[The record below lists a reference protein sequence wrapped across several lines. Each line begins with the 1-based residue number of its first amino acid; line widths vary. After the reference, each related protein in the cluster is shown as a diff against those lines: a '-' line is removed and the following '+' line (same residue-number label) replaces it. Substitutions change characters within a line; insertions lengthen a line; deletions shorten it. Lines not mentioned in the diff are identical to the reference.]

1 MKRRHDPDHFKQQ
14 ASTPQNDQ
22 AVNDSA
28 QQFGS
33 QQDVNPFA
41 TNQNNNNPNAQD
53 NLDDAQKIDQESKPA
68 NDDPGTVRE
77 EGQEGNQIGSQINPF
92 AALDPNNNNTDDHG
106 DTHNKPSDVTDAHG
120 DQKNLNAHGEQTDP
134 KKAKQQKKKNPA
146 KEIAKAKAAK
156 AGAKGGLAYS
166 AGKSLLHNGANQFK
180 NSWLGQAWHGAKKLW
195 HNAVKAGKDF
205 MHNPLQASKA
215 FFGSVG
221 SHIKA
226 GASWVGTKIGHGLNS
241 IATHVA
247 GVSKT
252 LGSMI
257 GNIANAA
264 VAHAATTGAIL
275 TGIVGGSI
283 AIGGAYFSLNN
294 QKYMGDI
301 CDTLP
306 MSAAQQQA
314 AAGNGIS
321 DSTRVDGGN
330 EANVKKVYD
339 MLIDK
344 EGFSGAAAAGAAGNA
359 WQESKGDPAIINPTN
374 HNVAG
379 LMQWGCGGQNGARL
393 FAGGFI
399 KSVDPKELTV
409 ENELKLIDYEL
420 HHSFPSQAKKYAKM
434 TDPYEAAASWCQW
447 YEGAPG
453 QNEAERGNY
462 AREFYKKWG
471 GEKVKANDDKLKSF
485 NGAGSTAGDPDA
497 IAGANDATAQLL
509 AAAICG
515 NQGKNGGNNDA
526 ADGTGAIKE
535 HPGGVG
541 FDSYDIKN
549 VPEDMKQYVPDPK
562 KVGLSW
568 GSSKGWS
575 QLGGG
580 GGQCFDFAVSYFH
593 TIWNN
598 PQPPGHLSGN
608 GKDAANNAAS
618 AMGGKVTNV
627 PHAGALASVPA
638 NVAHIAPGPYGH
650 TFVVVHVLANGDIIL
665 LQQNFTHSGDN
676 VGKKYTWEVG
686 LCSKECYQ
694 KNKFMFFT
702 PEKSKLDMK

>member
-1 MKRRHDPDHFKQQ
+1 MIYLKRQNQPFNNQTDPNADDL
-14 ASTPQNDQ
+14 P
-22 AVNDSA
+22 
-28 QQFGS
+28 
-33 QQDVNPFA
+33 QQDYSPFVKEES
-41 TNQNNNNPNAQD
+41 TSNDNESPNETPSREVD
-53 NLDDAQKIDQESKPA
+53 KESQPA
-68 NDDPGTVRE
+68 GDDPSTARE
-77 EGQEGNQIGSQINPF
+77 EGQIENGDQITNQLNPF
-92 AALDPNNNNTDDHG
+92 NVTDPKNNSTDANG
-106 DTHNKPSDVTDAHG
+106 DTHNKASDVTNAHG
-120 DQKNLNAHGEQTDP
+120 DQKNLDAHGEQTDP
-134 KKAKQQKKKNPA
+134 NKEKQKKQKNPA
-146 KEIAKAKAAK
+146 KELAKAKAGK
-156 AGAKGGLAYS
+156 AAMKGGMAYS
-166 AGKSLLHNGANQFK
+166 AGKTFLQNAGNGFK
-180 NSWLGQAWHGAKKLW
+180 NSWLGEAWHGAKKLW
-195 HNAVKAGKDF
+195 HTAVKAGKDF
-205 MHNPLQASKA
+205 MHNPVAATKSFL
-215 FFGSVG
+215 GSVG
-221 SHIKA
+221 SHVKA
-226 GASWVGTKIGHGLNS
+226 GASWVGNQIGHSLNS

-247 GVSKT
+247 GISKS

-257 GNIANAA
+257 AQSAA
-264 VAHAATTGAIL
+264 TMTAHAATTGMVTLATI
-275 TGIVGGSI
+275 GGGI
-283 AIGGAYFSLNN
+283 AIGGAWFGINH

-306 MSAAQQQA
+306 MSAGQQQA

-321 DSTRVDGGN
+321 NNTFTDGGN

-359 WQESKGDPAIINPTN
+359 WQESKGDPAVINPTN
-374 HNVAG
+374 QNVAG
-379 LMQWGCGGQNGARL
+379 LMQWGCGGGNGSRL

-399 KSVDPKELTV
+399 KSLNKSELTV
-409 ENELKLIDYEL
+409 DNELKLIDYEL
-420 HHSFPSQAKKYAKM
+420 HHSYPSQAKKYGKM
-434 TDPYEAAASWCQW
+434 TDPYDAAVSWNQW
-447 YEGAPG
+447 YEGASG
-453 QNEAERGNY
+453 QNDAERGNY

-471 GEKVKANDDKLKSF
+471 GDKVKANDNKLNSF

-497 IAGANDATAQLL
+497 IAGANDAAAQLL

-515 NQGKNGGNNDA
+515 NENKNGSSNQA

-541 FDSYDIKN
+541 FDSYDIDN
-549 VPEDMKQYVPDPK
+549 YPADMKQYVPDPK

-593 TIWNN
+593 LIWGN

-608 GKDAANNAAS
+608 GKDAANNAAA

-627 PHAGALASVPA
+627 PHAGSLASVPA
-638 NVAHIAPGPYGH
+638 NVAHIAPGQWGH

-686 LCSKECYQ
+686 LCSKECYE

-702 PEKSKLDMK
+702 PEKSKLNFG